1 MSWTQLLSKFFFSDG
16 TFLQDVRFGETA
28 TPEHTCPDL
37 HLLTAVQTRQCNRC
51 SWVFNTWFITG
62 FSFSPQLSILM
73 QNNEDFKF
81 KVNSVSE
88 ESFDSSWIEKHLF
101 LQSFSPPAP
110 SVASHSNHSFSS
122 RLWRRSDLRA
132 LPAAG
137 TLQTLALLAFL
148 VYKTQQS

>member
-51 SWVFNTWFITG
+51 SWVFNTWFIMG
-62 FSFSPQLSILM
+62 FSFSPQWSILM

-81 KVNSVSE
+81 KVNSETTQSFWE
-88 ESFDSSWIEKHLF
+88 ELWLVLNWKA
-101 LQSFSPPAP
+101 SFSPEFFSSGSFRCFTFESQLLFKVMKTLWSASAP
-110 SVASHSNHSFSS
+110 SCRDSS
-122 RLWRRSDLRA
+122 DTRS
-132 LPAAG
+132 AG
-137 TLQTLALLAFL
+137 FL
-148 VYKTQQS
+148 SL